1 MEVSCSEVLSQF
13 EMLSGLEK
21 FSLDSGNGKNDE
33 NQEKNGIIENV
44 FFSSRKH
51 ALQRL
56 IEALR
61 PKMPNVFFQLLF
73 FQFDPTA
80 QLFRYYSFKSKFDL
94 PSKF

>member
-21 FSLDSGNGKNDE
+21 FSLDSGDAKNDE
-33 NQEKNGIIENV
+33 NQEKHGIIENV

-56 IEALR
+56 IEELR
-61 PKMPNVFFQLLF
+61 PKMPNVFFSTSVF
-73 FQFDPTA
+73 PF
-80 QLFRYYSFKSKFDL
+80 
-94 PSKF
+94 